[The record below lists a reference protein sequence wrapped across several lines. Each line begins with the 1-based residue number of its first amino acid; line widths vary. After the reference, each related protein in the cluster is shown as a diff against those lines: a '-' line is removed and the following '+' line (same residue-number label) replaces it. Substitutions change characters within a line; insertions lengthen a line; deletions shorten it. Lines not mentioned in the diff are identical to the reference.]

1 MNAGEVR
8 TVRRL
13 ENLRYD
19 CRLENRRYGRL
30 ENLRYVCRLE
40 NRRYGRLENLRY
52 DCRLKTG
59 DTAGWKTC
67 ATTAGEKTG
76 EPYASQT
83 R

>member
-1 MNAGEVR
+1 MGDLFERYFNDTQPQSDRLRARLGRHASVFRACSSQSNAFGLR
-8 TVRRL
+8 TVR
-13 ENLRYD
+13 
-19 CRLENRRYGRL
+19 
-30 ENLRYVCRLE
+30 RLE

-59 DTAGWKTC
+59 
-67 ATTAGEKTG
+67 